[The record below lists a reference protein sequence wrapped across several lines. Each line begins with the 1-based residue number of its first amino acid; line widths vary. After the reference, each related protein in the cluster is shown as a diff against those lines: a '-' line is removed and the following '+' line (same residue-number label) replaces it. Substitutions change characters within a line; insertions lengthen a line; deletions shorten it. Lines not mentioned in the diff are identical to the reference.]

1 MSQLFDRINE
11 GGLFFMLPI
20 IGLFIII
27 MVLFIRA
34 LLKMDRD
41 REKTISLMSS
51 LGLFALVW
59 GVLGQVIGLIMAFD
73 SIQGS
78 GAISMEVLAGGLK
91 VSFLP
96 TLFGLMVFLDA
107 RLGIIILTWLK
118 K

>member
-1 MSQLFDRINE
+1 MSQLFDRIIE
-11 GGLFFMLPI
+11 GGPLFTFPI
-20 IGLFIII
+20 VVLFIII
-27 MVLFIRA
+27 VVLFIMA
-34 LLKMDRD
+34 LLKKDKD

-51 LGLFALVW
+51 LGLFTLVW

-96 TLFGLMVFLDA
+96 TLLGLVVFLDA
-107 RLGIIILTWLK
+107 RLGIIILTWIK